1 MPNKSGLI
9 KEGLHKG
16 FADGTSKMAD
26 RICYGYMKDESG
38 NLIINELEAKTVNFI
53 FESYSSGDSLGK
65 IADKLYKKEIP
76 SPTGKPKWNR
86 EAIDKLLSNE
96 KYLGNVL
103 LQKTVSFDKIQIN
116 NDGLEYK
123 YLILNNHP
131 GIISQELFDAV
142 QAEKVTR
149 SRGVQFSQSMV

>member
-1 MPNKSGLI
+1 MPNKSELI
-9 KEGLHKG
+9 KQGLHKG
-16 FADGTSKMAD
+16 FTDGTSKMVD

-38 NLIINELEAKTVNFI
+38 NLTINEAEAKTVNFI
-53 FESYSSGDSLGK
+53 FESYLSGDSLGK
-65 IADKLYKKEIP
+65 IADKLFKKGIP

-96 KYLGNVL
+96 KYIGNVL
-103 LQKTVSFDKIQIN
+103 LQKTVSFARIQVK
-116 NDGLEYK
+116 NDGIEYK
-123 YLILNNHP
+123 YLILNNHS